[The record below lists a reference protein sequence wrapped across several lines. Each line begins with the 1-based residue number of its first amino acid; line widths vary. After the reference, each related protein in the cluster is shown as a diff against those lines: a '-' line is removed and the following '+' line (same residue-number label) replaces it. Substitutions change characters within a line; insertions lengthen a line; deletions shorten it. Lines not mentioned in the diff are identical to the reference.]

1 MRPAPWPRRA
11 AAAMLRRMQLYS
23 PQNRPAADTRWLSV
37 VLSTMMAFGPLSID
51 MYLPALPEIGRDLAA
66 SPASVQM
73 SLSGF
78 FLGFGI
84 GQLVWGPLGDRIG
97 RRGPI
102 AAGIA
107 LFVVGSVGCALTGDA
122 THLAMWRFVQAL
134 GSCAGPVLAR
144 AMVRDLYPQDQA
156 ARMLSLMMLIMSVAP
171 MAAPLVGGQV
181 LAHFGWRAIFLGLA
195 GFGVLAM
202 AALFTIPESLPAS
215 RRSGAS
221 IPGMAFGYVRL
232 LGNRRYLAYSLSGAF
247 FFGGLFA
254 YIAGTPFVYIE
265 HFGVA
270 PELYGLLFGLNVV
283 GMMIFNVV
291 NRRLVQT
298 IGSDRVLRAGAV
310 AGAVFAV
317 VLAVAG
323 VTGTFGLLGI
333 VVPLFA
339 YLSMTGLIAAN
350 AMAGAMSVN
359 PAMAG
364 AASGLAGTLQFGV
377 GALTAALIGWLADG
391 TPAPMVL
398 VIGGMGIAAALAALA
413 VIPAQAERR
422 T

>member
-1 MRPAPWPRRA
+1 
-11 AAAMLRRMQLYS
+11 MLRRMQLHA
-23 PQNRPAADTRWLSV
+23 PQHRPAVDTRWLAI
-37 VLSTMMAFGPLSID
+37 VLSTMMAFGPLAID
-51 MYLPALPEIGRDLAA
+51 MYLPALPAIGRDLAA
-66 SPASVQM
+66 APAAVQM

-84 GQLVWGPLGDRIG
+84 GQLVWGPLGDRVG

-107 LFVVGSVGCALTGDA
+107 LFVVGSVGCALAGDA
-122 THLAMWRFVQAL
+122 SHLAMWRFVQAF
-134 GSCAGPVLAR
+134 GSCAAPVLAR

-181 LAHFGWRAIFLGLA
+181 LTHFGWRAIFVGLA
-195 GFGVLAM
+195 GFGVLAAM
-202 AALFTIPESLPAS
+202 ALFTIPESLPAS
-215 RRSGAS
+215 RRSGAG
-221 IPGMAFGYVRL
+221 IPTMLLGYVRL
-232 LGNRRYLAYSLSGAF
+232 LGNRRYLAYALSGAF
-247 FFGGLFA
+247 FFGGMFA

-265 HFGVA
+265 YYGVPA
-270 PELYGLLFGLNVV
+270 ELYGLLFGLNVV
-283 GMMIFNVV
+283 GMMIFNIV
-291 NRRLVQT
+291 NRRLVLKA
-298 IGSDRVLRAGAV
+298 GSDRVLRAGAL

-317 VLAVAG
+317 VLAVTGA
-323 VTGTFGLLGI
+323 TGTLGLVGI

-377 GALTAALIGWLADG
+377 GALASAMIGWFADG
-391 TPAPMVL
+391 SPAPMVL

-413 VIPAQAERR
+413 VQSERR

>member
-1 MRPAPWPRRA
+1 
-11 AAAMLRRMQLYS
+11 MLRRMQLYS
-23 PQNRPAADTRWLSV
+23 PQHRPAVDTRWLSV

-84 GQLVWGPLGDRIG
+84 GQLVWGPLGDRVG

-107 LFVVGSVGCALTGDA
+107 LFVLGSVGCALTGDA
-122 THLAMWRFVQAL
+122 THLAMWRFVQAF
-134 GSCAGPVLAR
+134 GSCAAPVLAR

-181 LAHFGWRAIFLGLA
+181 LAHFGWRAIFYGLA

-202 AALFTIPESLPAS
+202 VALFTVPESLPVS

-221 IPGMAFGYVRL
+221 IPSMAFGYVRL

-247 FFGGLFA
+247 FFGGMFA

-265 HFGVA
+265 YFGVA

-283 GMMIFNVV
+283 GMMIFNIV

-298 IGSDRVLRAGAV
+298 MGSDRVLRAGAV
-310 AGAVFAV
+310 AGAVFGI
-317 VLAVAG
+317 VLAVVG
-323 VTGTFGLLGI
+323 VTGALGLVGI

-377 GALTAALIGWLADG
+377 GALTAAVIGWLADG

-413 VIPAQAERR
+413 VAPAQSERR

>member
-1 MRPAPWPRRA
+1 
-11 AAAMLRRMQLYS
+11 MLRRMQLHS
-23 PQNRPAADTRWLSV
+23 PQQHRPAVGARWLSI

-66 SPASVQM
+66 TPAAVQM

-84 GQLVWGPLGDRIG
+84 GQLVWGPLGDRLG

-107 LFVVGSVGCALTGDA
+107 LFVLGSVGCALTGDA
-122 THLAMWRFVQAL
+122 THLAAWRFVQAF
-134 GSCAGPVLAR
+134 GSCAAPVLAR

-181 LAHFGWRAIFLGLA
+181 LAHFGWRTIFYGMA
-195 GFGVLAM
+195 GFGLLAM
-202 AALFTIPESLPAS
+202 VTLFTIPESLPAS
-215 RRSGAS
+215 RRSGQS
-221 IPGMAFGYVRL
+221 IAGMAFGYVRL
-232 LGNRRYLAYSLSGAF
+232 LGNRRYLAYALSGGF
-247 FFGGLFA
+247 FFGGMFA

-270 PELYGLLFGLNVV
+270 PQLYGLLFGLNVV
-283 GMMIFNVV
+283 GMTIFNVI

-298 IGSDRVLRAGAV
+298 IGSDRVLRAGAL
-310 AGAVFAV
+310 AGAVFA
-317 VLAVAG
+317 LALAATG
-323 VTGTFGLLGI
+323 VTGAFGLAGI

-359 PAMAG
+359 PTVAG
-364 AASGLAGTLQFGV
+364 AASGLAGTLQFGI
-377 GALTAALIGWLADG
+377 GALTAALTGWLADG

-413 VIPAQAERR
+413 VVPTQAGRR